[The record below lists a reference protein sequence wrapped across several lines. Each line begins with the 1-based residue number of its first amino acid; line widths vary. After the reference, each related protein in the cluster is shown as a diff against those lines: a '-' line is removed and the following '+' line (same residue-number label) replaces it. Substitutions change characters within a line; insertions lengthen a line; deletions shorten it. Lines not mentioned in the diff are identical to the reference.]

1 MTATAK
7 KSFLFRIYGTHAL
20 KDDLGTILT
29 GHIEYGKVCLN
40 DQVVYADKSQT
51 PRF

>member
-7 KSFLFRIYGTHAL
+7 KSFLFRIYGTYAL

-29 GHIEYGKVCLN
+29 GHIEHGKCV
-40 DQVVYADKSQT
+40 
-51 PRF
+51 